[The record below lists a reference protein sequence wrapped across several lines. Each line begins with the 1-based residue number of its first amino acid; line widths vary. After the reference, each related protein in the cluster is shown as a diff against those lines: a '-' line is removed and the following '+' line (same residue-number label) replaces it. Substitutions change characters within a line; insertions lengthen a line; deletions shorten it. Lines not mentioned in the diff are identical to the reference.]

1 MKRYHNLLKIA
12 LVALSCAVLCA
23 RTSVAQS
30 HQDDK
35 VGFKWGFAAKVGP
48 EGDRKFVSIRKD
60 TIMHSNDSV
69 KMVIELTKPCFVYV
83 VHQDPSGGLEL
94 LFPYTLT
101 QFTKDYTVGKNYFI
115 PKGQDWSYLDQN
127 VGKEIFHVLA
137 SAERLT
143 DFEVAYTKYIAAT
156 GTYKNDMAKKVL
168 AQIRSTKKQYRLYA
182 SAAERPINI
191 GGNVRGLVTPQS
203 KQPDVTD
210 VEVGISSKSFYTK
223 TFTIDHQK

>member
-1 MKRYHNLLKIA
+1 MKRYRNLLKIV
-12 LVALSCAVLCA
+12 LVALSCTILFA

-30 HQDDK
+30 HEDDK

-48 EGDRKFVSIRKD
+48 EGERKFVSVRKD
-60 TIMHSNDSV
+60 TVMHSGDSV

-83 VHQDPSGGLEL
+83 IHQDPSGGLEL
-94 LFPYTLT
+94 MFPYSLT
-101 QFTKDYTVGKNYFI
+101 QFAKDYTVGKNYFI
-115 PKGQDWSYLDQN
+115 PRGQDWSQFDQN
-127 VGKEIFHVLA
+127 TGKEIFHVLA

-143 DFEVAYTKYIAAT
+143 DLEVAYTKYVAAK

-191 GGNVRGLVTPQS
+191 GGNVRGLITPQS
-203 KQPDVTD
+203 KQLDVTD
-210 VEVGISSKSFYTK
+210 VEVGISSKSFYSK
-223 TFTIDHQK
+223 TFTVDHQK